1 MVLQRHQLETY
12 QGALL
17 RFAVH
22 LAVYVDTALPGCVS
36 RMAPPDSSG
45 GGDDGPSDVSLL
57 ELLLLKYVAVLSG
70 RRDLWPQVALYCSLL
85 PYGDAAVG
93 TYARFLLRVH
103 AERERRV
110 AIDAARRH
118 LGPDMELDA
127 LRSAV
132 REVVTGDDDADC
144 SRMAG
149 EDLPPAGLSLHAAR
163 MMRSVGW
170 LCLRP
175 EHAPDALEWA
185 NALLRRFVITSDDDG
200 ADRGGRTFFAPKFF
214 VDRMLPAGLA
224 EDAVEECEGR
234 ERGRGDYDEDDA
246 ERRAAGSISLPFAL
260 NLQAEFAS
268 IEAFLG
274 AHTRYELFLDTVSK
288 TSPCHESDRLLADGN
303 AASRAEREIATKME
317 RNSFRQRKMGL
328 VRIVVESATAAA
340 DALTEVLAGTGGW
353 LVDEPGESAAAADGE
368 DPAPRLEELA
378 MMREKFLPRAV
389 FMLHEVLD
397 GTAEWLEQAVHDTV
411 EQFGSEAAEDMFQTL
426 FASFD
431 PADRSSHGSAADTD
445 ALSALLTSSPAAP
458 GHWHKRALS
467 LSSVVANDGNALH
480 ETFSTEEMERF
491 LSLMAGSHV
500 SLSRCGDRGFL
511 FDG

>member
-1 MVLQRHQLETY
+1 ME
-12 QGALL
+12 QGGLL

-22 LAVYVDTALPGCVS
+22 LAVYADSALPGCVS

-45 GGDDGPSDVSLL
+45 DEDGGPPSDVNLL
-57 ELLLLKYVAVLSG
+57 ELLLLKYVAVLSD

-103 AERERRV
+103 AERERR
-110 AIDAARRH
+110 AALDAARRH

-144 SRMAG
+144 ARMAG

-175 EHAPDALEWA
+175 EHAPDALEWT

-200 ADRGGRTFFAPKFF
+200 ADGGRMFFAPKFF

-224 EDAVEECEGR
+224 EDAVEECESR
-234 ERGRGDYDEDDA
+234 EQERDEDDEEA
-246 ERRAAGSISLPFAL
+246 ERPAAGSISLPFAQ

-274 AHTRYELFLDTVSK
+274 AHTRYEVFLDTVSK
-288 TSPCHESDRLLADGN
+288 TSPCHQSDRLLAAG
-303 AASRAEREIATKME
+303 AHVSRAEQEIASKME
-317 RNSFRQRKMGL
+317 RNTFRQRKMGL
-328 VRIVVESATAAA
+328 VRIVVESASAAA

-353 LVDEPGESAAAADGE
+353 LVDEAGESAAAADGE

-378 MMREKFLPRAV
+378 MMREKFLPKAV

-397 GTAEWLEQAVHDTV
+397 ETAEWLEQAVHDTV
-411 EQFGSEAAEDMFQTL
+411 EQFGSDAAEEMLLTL

-431 PADRSSHGSAADTD
+431 PADRSSHGSAADSE
-445 ALSALLTSSPAAP
+445 AHLPALLTSSPAAP

-480 ETFSTEEMERF
+480 ETFSMEEMERF

-500 SLSRCGDRGFL
+500 SLSRCGDKRFL